1 MATILRWGLL
11 GTARINT
18 AVIGPIKASPRNE
31 LLAVA
36 SRETDRAEAYAKEWG
51 IPRAYGSYAALLAD
65 HNVDVV
71 YIPLPNHLHAPWAIR
86 AAAAGKHVLCEKPL
100 AMSLQEVD
108 GIASS
113 ARAAGVVVAEAFMY
127 RHHPRTLKVKELV
140 EAGAIGELHVLR
152 GAFTFQL
159 DRPGDIR
166 LDPSMGGGS
175 LWDVGCYPINFAR
188 FVVGV
193 EPVEVFGSQV
203 VGPSEVDLT
212 FAGQLRFPG
221 NVIAQFDSGFRS
233 QLRMHMELVGSD
245 GTINIPQTFLPDST
259 STLTITVGKSAD
271 ILTIKAVDPY
281 RGEVED
287 MFDAVVQGK
296 PPRISLGDSRANI
309 ATLVA
314 LSQSA
319 RGGRP
324 VALE

>member
-175 LWDVGCYPINFAR
+175 LWDR
-188 FVVGV
+188 
-193 EPVEVFGSQV
+193 
-203 VGPSEVDLT
+203 SEE
-212 FAGQLRFPG
+212 R
-221 NVIAQFDSGFRS
+221 R
-233 QLRMHMELVGSD
+233 
-245 GTINIPQTFLPDST
+245 
-259 STLTITVGKSAD
+259 VGKECRSRWS
-271 ILTIKAVDPY
+271 PY
-281 RGEVED
+281 H
-287 MFDAVVQGK
+287 
-296 PPRISLGDSRANI
+296 
-309 ATLVA
+309 
-314 LSQSA
+314 
-319 RGGRP
+319 
-324 VALE
+324 